1 MQVKKSTFKVLF
13 YLKKNAPKKNGKVAI
28 MGRITIDG
36 KIAQFSTKLE
46 IFPDKW
52 DLKFGKVLGKS
63 EEALS
68 LNRKLE
74 ELRIRLVNQ
83 YDHLMKTDGFATA
96 EKLKNSFLGIS
107 TTDHSLLKLFRK
119 FNVDFEKMVA
129 KDVRSQQT
137 FAKYKIVYEHLS
149 NFIEYKYHRT
159 DIDFREL
166 TLDFIK
172 EFDFYL
178 RINKGLTNNS
188 VRAYVIPI
196 LKMVDIAIE
205 KEIIHKNPF
214 SNYEILIEER
224 DKGFLLKEEIE
235 QFLNLSFK
243 NKTIELVRD
252 LFVFSCFTGLSY
264 IDIKQLKKNQ
274 IQTFFDG
281 NRWILSR
288 RKKTSNP
295 SNVRLLPIAQKVID
309 KYESITKNDFV
320 FPVPTNVTCN
330 RYLKKISLEAG
341 INKTKSLS
349 FHWARHTFGTLF
361 LTEGVPLESVSKMMG
376 HKNLKTT
383 QIYAKI
389 TNEKISK
396 DLEKVAHKFDSL
408 GQRFTSSL

>member
-74 ELRIRLVNQ
+74 ELKTRLTNQ

-96 EKLKNSFLGIS
+96 EKLKNSFLSIG
-107 TTDHSLLKLFRK
+107 TMDDSLLKVFEK
-119 FNVDFEKMVA
+119 FNADFEKMVQ
-129 KDVRSQQT
+129 KGVRGKQT
-137 FAKYKIVYEHLS
+137 LAKYQIVYTHLS
-149 NFIEYKYHRT
+149 DFMNYKYHRK
-159 DIDFREL
+159 DMAFREL
-166 TLDFIK
+166 TADFIK
-172 EFDFYL
+172 DFDFYL
-178 RINKGLTNNS
+178 RVDKGLTHNTIW
-188 VRAYVIPI
+188 VYMMP
-196 LKMVDIAIE
+196 LCKMIEIALE
-205 KEIIHKNPF
+205 KDLIHKNPF
-214 SNYEILIEER
+214 REYEITMQEKDR
-224 DKGFLLKEEIE
+224 GYLLKEEIE
-235 QFLNLSFK
+235 QLLSCTFK
-243 NKTIELVRD
+243 NKTRELVRD

-281 NRWILSR
+281 NRWIISR
-288 RKKTSNP
+288 RQKTSNP
-295 SNVRLLPIAQKVID
+295 SNVRILPIAQKIID
-309 KYESITKNDFV
+309 KYESIGKGDFV
-320 FPVPTNVTCN
+320 FPVPSNTSCN
-330 RYLKKISLEAG
+330 IHLREIGLETG
-341 INKTKSLS
+341 IDKTKPLS

-389 TNEKISK
+389 TNEKISQ
-396 DLEKVAHKFDSL
+396 DLEKIAHKFDGL
-408 GQRFTSSL
+408 GQGFVASL

>member
-74 ELRIRLVNQ
+74 ELKTRLVNQ

-96 EKLKNSFLGIS
+96 EKLKNSFLGIG
-107 TTDHSLLKLFRK
+107 TMDDSLLKVFQN
-119 FNVDFEKMVA
+119 FNADFEKMVQKA
-129 KDVRSQQT
+129 VRGKQT
-137 FAKYKIVYEHLS
+137 LAKYQSVYTHLLD
-149 NFIEYKYHRT
+149 FINYKYHRT
-159 DIDFREL
+159 DMAFREL
-166 TLDFIK
+166 TADFIK
-172 EFDFYL
+172 DFDFYL
-178 RINKGLTNNS
+178 RVDKGLTHNTIW
-188 VRAYVIPI
+188 VYMMP
-196 LKMVDIAIE
+196 LCKMIDIALE
-205 KEIIHKNPF
+205 KDLIHKNPF
-214 SNYEILIEER
+214 REYEITMQEKDR
-224 DKGFLLKEEIE
+224 GYLLKEEIE
-235 QFLNLSFK
+235 QLLSCTFK
-243 NKTIELVRD
+243 SKTRELVRD

-288 RKKTSNP
+288 RQKTSNP
-295 SNVRLLPIAQKVID
+295 SNVRILPIAQKIID
-309 KYESITKNDFV
+309 KYESISKNDFV
-320 FPVPTNVTCN
+320 FPVPSNSSCN
-330 RYLKKISLEAG
+330 LHLREICLKAG
-341 INKTKSLS
+341 INKTQPLS

-383 QIYAKI
+383 QIYVKI

-396 DLEKVAHKFDSL
+396 DMEKIAYKFDDFGERLVASL
-408 GQRFTSSL
+408 